1 MDSRT
6 LAQVLRIA
14 TIGDIDANVAKYAEG
29 ERRLPIRV
37 RLPESARTQLDV
49 IRNLQVPI
57 LDGQTTPLVSVAD
70 IDFQAGPGKIIRYD
84 RERRVAVEADLAGNA
99 TLGDALQET
108 QKLPIMRNLPPGV
121 QPAED
126 QSAEAIR
133 SEERRVGKEGDSK
146 CRS

>member
-1 MDSRT
+1 MP
-6 LAQVLRIA
+6 
-14 TIGDIDANVAKYAEG
+14 K
-29 ERRLPIRV
+29 
-37 RLPESARTQLDV
+37 SARTHLDV
-49 IRNLQVPI
+49 IRKLQVPT

-126 QSAEAIR
+126 QSAEAITELFGGFLIAIDR
-133 SEERRVGKEGDSK
+133 KSTRLNSIH
-146 CRS
+146 

>member
-1 MDSRT
+1 MP
-6 LAQVLRIA
+6 
-14 TIGDIDANVAKYAEG
+14 K
-29 ERRLPIRV
+29 
-37 RLPESARTQLDV
+37 SARTHLDV
-49 IRNLQVPI
+49 IRKLQVPT

-121 QPAED
+121 HPAED
-126 QSAEAIR
+126 QSAEAITEWIGGVVIAIFR
-133 SEERRVGKEGDSK
+133 TVARRVGKEC
-146 CRS
+146 CRTYR